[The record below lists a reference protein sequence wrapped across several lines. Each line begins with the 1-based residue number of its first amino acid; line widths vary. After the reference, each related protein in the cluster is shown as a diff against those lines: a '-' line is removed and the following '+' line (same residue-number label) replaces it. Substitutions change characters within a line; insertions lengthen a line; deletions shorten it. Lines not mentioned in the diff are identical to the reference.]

1 MYSQVNFVKFG
12 YINTDKRKRKMYT
25 NITDAVTGEFPKE
38 VTEQANVAMKTRTSA
53 YLTKRL
59 DLRGKTVLSFADSEN
74 SHSESAIS
82 LYRNGIGAWQLG
94 VHICDVAEYV
104 CEGSPLDIEARKR
117 RGTVF
122 DGKNIIKMLPDAIVD
137 EVCDLGTG
145 SDKLALSVLLDIDSK
160 GNLLSIN
167 FEESVIRVAQ
177 TCIYTEI
184 DHLGLTKDTSS
195 VYALR
200 EKYSPFMNI
209 LFDMYELAAIFC
221 NRRRE
226 RGGLDCAVFSR
237 KYGRNAEGN
246 INSLEFITEPDSK
259 AMVREILYYAAQATG
274 RYMFDKNIPCIYIGQ
289 QTVEPKAVKYL
300 AKLTD
305 CQVEQDDENSASA
318 IADCAKGSPYYDFI
332 CETISAALPCSTF
345 STSPIYNTL
354 CGCEYLVSFV
364 RPASRYADL
373 LSQRT
378 IKTCIEAKSNI
389 SNLNLTRYKQLV
401 SDAAIEAT
409 NAANYIYD
417 TTRKYFSSATAE
429 YLQNCGESVFEGF
442 ALRQRENGDIDV
454 VLRCGAKGIIPS
466 KSADGF
472 EFTVGVPQK
481 FKLNGIG
488 NGEAIVEP
496 ID

>member
-1 MYSQVNFVKFG
+1 M
-12 YINTDKRKRKMYT
+12 NTST
-25 NITDAVTGEFPKE
+25 NVFPKD
-38 VTEQANVAMKTRTSA
+38 VIEQANVASKMRLSS
-53 YLTKRL
+53 YLTKRQ
-59 DLRGKTVLSFADSEN
+59 DLRGKTVISFADTNNSRSEC
-74 SHSESAIS
+74 AIS
-82 LYRNGIGAWQLG
+82 LYRNGNSAWQLG

-122 DGKNIIKMLPDAIVD
+122 NGREVINMLPDALINGVF
-137 EVCDLGTG
+137 DLDSGN
-145 SDKLALSVLLDIDSK
+145 DKLALSVLLDIDSK
-160 GNLLSIN
+160 GNLISIK
-167 FEESVIRVAQ
+167 FEESVIRVAEKI
-177 TCIYTEI
+177 IYTEI
-184 DHLGLTKDTSS
+184 DHLGLTRDTSS

-200 EKYSPFMNI
+200 EKYSPFTNI
-209 LFDMYELAAIFC
+209 LLDMYELAAIFC

-237 KYGRNAEGN
+237 KYGRNSDGN
-246 INSLEFITEPDSK
+246 INSLEFIAEPDTK
-259 AMVREILYYAAQATG
+259 AMVREILYYTAQATG
-274 RYMFDKNIPCIYIGQ
+274 RYMFEKNIPCIYIGQ

-305 CQVEQDDENSASA
+305 CQVEENDENSASA

-345 STSPIYNTL
+345 SISPIYNTL

-373 LSQRT
+373 LSQRM
-378 IKTCIEAKSNI
+378 IKTCIQAKSNI

-409 NAANYIYD
+409 NAAKYIFDVNRDY
-417 TTRKYFSSATAE
+417 YASATAE
-429 YLQNCGESVFEGF
+429 YLVNSEESVFEGF
-442 ALRQRENGDIDV
+442 ALHRRENGDIDV
-454 VLRCGAKGIIPS
+454 VLRCGAKGVILG
-466 KSADGF
+466 KDAEGF
-472 EFTVGVPQK
+472 EFTLGTPQY
-481 FKLNGIG
+481 FKLIGIG
-488 NGEAIVEP
+488 NDQAVLQP